1 MAPRQHGKIVL
12 LTFEWRRAM
21 VAVGN
26 GEAVQ
31 PKLKHGEGDP

>member
-1 MAPRQHGKIVL
+1 MALRRHGKIVL
-12 LTFEWRRAM
+12 LTFKWRRAM

-26 GEAVQ
+26 WEAVQ